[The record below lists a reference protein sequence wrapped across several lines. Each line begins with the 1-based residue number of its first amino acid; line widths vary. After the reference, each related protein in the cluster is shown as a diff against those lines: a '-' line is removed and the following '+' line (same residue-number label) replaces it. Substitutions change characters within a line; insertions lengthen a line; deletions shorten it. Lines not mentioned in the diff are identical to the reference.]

1 MDGVCLAIIL
11 LVSLLNIIMVKKED
25 RVFVNPSIT
34 FSFLWLGIVFLSQIK
49 LFDLYQAS
57 KEAYFIIM
65 IGVVAFTIGGKV
77 VERCCRSVNASKQSG
92 SKLIVTNRLNYTILT
107 CITLICISAYLPQ
120 LILSIR
126 HMMNG
131 VSLNDVRGYLQDA
144 DYSTG
149 WANFLG
155 NYFLLPC
162 ATVIELLGPLD
173 YWVGKRNKCFCSLSI
188 ILVLVRTFGSGGRT
202 PLFNFVLYFVG
213 AYIFACHRKSSLAK
227 PVRAKDKRKFR
238 VYAQIGI
245 FGLSLVTLM
254 RAAGSLV
261 RKLYFYF
268 AMAPVL
274 LTRWCDTISA
284 NNYHGYGIVSFN
296 GFFYIIDYFRKNLTG
311 GNYLPRIIEAYK
323 LIADTDSL
331 WLRITS
337 SGTTANAYVS
347 CFWFFYA
354 DAGILGVFILSL
366 LWGAVSMLMYHR
378 AARGTDL
385 RCTAAYLLLFQSIFF
400 SFIRFPF
407 GKAYYL
413 ISFLMVYMLAF
424 KKKRIATR

>member
-1 MDGVCLAIIL
+1 MGEVCLAFIL
-11 LVSLLNIIMVKKED
+11 LISLLNIMTTKKED

-34 FSFLWLGIVFLSQIK
+34 FSFLWLGIAFLSQIR

-57 KEAYFIIM
+57 NEAYFIIM
-65 IGVVAFTIGGKV
+65 IGVVAFTIGGKFI
-77 VERCCRSVNASKQSG
+77 EKCCRSVNVSKQSE
-92 SKLIVTNRLNYTILT
+92 SKSIAINSLDYTF
-107 CITLICISAYLPQ
+107 LICIALICILAYLPQ
-120 LILSIR
+120 LILSVQHIL
-126 HMMNG
+126 NG

-144 DYSTG
+144 DNSTG
-149 WANFLG
+149 WANFLS

-173 YWVGKRNKCFCSLSI
+173 YWVGKRNKHLCSLSI

-213 AYIFACHRKSSLAK
+213 AYIFACHRRSLLTK
-227 PVRAKDKRKFR
+227 PVRGKEKRKFR

-245 FGLSLVTLM
+245 AGLALVTLM

-274 LTRWCDTISA
+274 LTRWCDSTSA

-354 DAGILGVFILSL
+354 DAGIIGVFFLSL
-366 LWGAVSMLMYHR
+366 LWGAASMLMYHR
-378 AARGTDL
+378 AAKGTDL

-407 GKAYYL
+407 GKAYYV
-413 ISFLMVYMLAF
+413 ISFFMVYMLAF
-424 KKKRIATR
+424 KKKRIIMR